1 MLGGKGKNGLSILT
15 VKSAGL
21 ISSVTSVAPATVKF
35 NADSASAIA
44 RALIVFCC
52 FISVSPLVDLGGCG
66 SGRDEEPSGGEVLRL
81 IQARLAT
88 LSMPKISLTC
98 QENWPRLGIAD
109 SVLQGQSAFD
119 PHARQR
125 LSVVPMCVGQAALI
139 LTFQEQNRAGR
150 INRAFVLVSTQ

>member
-21 ISSVTSVAPATVKF
+21 ISSVTSVAATTVKF
-35 NADSASAIA
+35 NDDSAIA

-66 SGRDEEPSGGEVLRL
+66 SGGDEEPRGGEVLRL
-81 IQARLAT
+81 IQTRLAT

-119 PHARQR
+119 P
-125 LSVVPMCVGQAALI
+125 
-139 LTFQEQNRAGR
+139 
-150 INRAFVLVSTQ
+150 